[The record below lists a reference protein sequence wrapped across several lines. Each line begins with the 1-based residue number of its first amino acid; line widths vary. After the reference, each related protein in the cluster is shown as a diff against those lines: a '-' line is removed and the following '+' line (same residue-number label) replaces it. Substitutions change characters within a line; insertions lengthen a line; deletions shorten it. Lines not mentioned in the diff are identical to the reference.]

1 MVIIII
7 SGWLFVARWKS
18 HFLTFCDIPSR
29 RRCNKNKWKIRNS
42 FLSIVQSIQYD
53 AILTTLNKQ
62 SNYLRLTKCAFL
74 SVLNPLFHHCIDFG
88 FFLLIFIYEQRAH
101 KTLNIIYKHKS
112 NQITQL
118 LQNKTNSDEAIFH
131 YWSSSH
137 IRIHTVAGDFIRS
150 NFVLC
155 VQEYGTWFVVG
166 RGLWAHLSAFLLVIC
181 YRIHIIAAHFVRHV
195 SSPDIIYRNMCESSS
210 TRSLS
215 FNICF
220 LRSDSSSRVV
230 LPLLIYPL
238 KCHCFRFKQ
247 KLI

>member
-1 MVIIII
+1 MVDFLLHDENLIF
-7 SGWLFVARWKS
+7 SLFA
-18 HFLTFCDIPSR
+18 TFPPVD
-29 RRCNKNKWKIRNS
+29 
-42 FLSIVQSIQYD
+42 D
-53 AILTTLNKQ
+53 AIKINEKFEIHFSPSCNQYNMMRYWPHWTNNQIICDWQNVL
-62 SNYLRLTKCAFL
+62 SYLFWI
-74 SVLNPLFHHCIDFG
+74 LFFTIASISI

-155 VQEYGTWFVVG
+155 VQEHGTWFVVG

-195 SSPDIIYRNMCESSS
+195 SSPDIIHRNMCESSS

-230 LPLLIYPL
+230 LPLLIYPW